1 MTNRRDVLKSGLAAA
16 GLAAFGIPDWA
27 VPSLAAAEA
36 VVPFTDIPQNFA
48 TNPSEVVRV
57 LDIRNIDNGPT
68 PKDQFFTTQHYGH
81 PTIDL
86 AAFRLKITG
95 LVEHPMSLSVD
106 EIKAMGRDELAAAFE
121 CSGNGR
127 GRVQGF
133 ASDGRWTG
141 VPLKKVLKAAGL
153 KPDGYEVV
161 FFGADHGEEETD
173 FRQQKIKLDQPFGRS
188 LRREKAL
195 SDDPFVAYALD
206 GEPLTKHQG
215 APLRLIVPGWYGVA
229 NVKWLS
235 RIHVQEDPYLGK
247 YQSRWYRTVREEKID
262 GDTVWDETAVTHMR
276 LKSIIARV
284 TKDGSAHKITGFVL
298 NDGTPLKSVEIKID
312 NGPWQVATIQTG
324 ASKFAWKLFTYT
336 WTGAMPGEHTIVSR
350 ATDKDG
356 YVQPEQLP
364 EKKTFLEDN
373 TQYPRKL
380 MIS

>member
-1 MTNRRDVLKSGLAAA
+1 MTTRRDVLKSGLAAA

-27 VPSLAAAEA
+27 VPRLAAAET
-36 VVPFTDIPQNFA
+36 VVPFTDIPANFA

-57 LDIRNIDNGPT
+57 LDIRNLDSGPT

-86 AAFRLKITG
+86 AAFRLKVSG
-95 LVEHPMSLSVD
+95 LVEHPMSLSLD
-106 EIKAMGRDELAAAFE
+106 DIKAMGRDEMAAAFE

-133 ASDGRWTG
+133 VSEGRWTG
-141 VPLKKVLKAAGL
+141 VPVKKVLKAAGV
-153 KPDGYEVV
+153 KSDGYEVV

-195 SDDPFVAYALD
+195 SDDPLLAYALD

-247 YQSRWYRTVREEKID
+247 YQSRWYRTIHEEKID
-262 GDTVWDETAVTHMR
+262 GDTVWNETEVTHMR

-298 NDGTPLKSVEIKID
+298 NDGTPLKAVEIKID
-312 NGPWQVATIQTG
+312 NGPWQTATVQPAAG
-324 ASKFAWKLFTYT
+324 KYAWKLFTYT

-373 TQYPRKL
+373 TQYPRKV
-380 MIS
+380 MIA